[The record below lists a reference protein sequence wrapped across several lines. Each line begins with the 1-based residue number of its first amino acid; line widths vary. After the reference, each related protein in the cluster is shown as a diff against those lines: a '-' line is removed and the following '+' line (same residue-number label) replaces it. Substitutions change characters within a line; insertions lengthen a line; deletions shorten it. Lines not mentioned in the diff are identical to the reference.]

1 MNTIVLHPPKPSNV
15 STPGASSTT
24 LKNIDSS
31 SLNPRNGNS
40 SLNPRNGNSSLNPR
54 NGNSSMNPRNY
65 SKEVEMILKAS
76 KNHVVKWGNGFRDDL
91 PGINDNNYG

>member
-24 LKNIDSS
+24 LKNIDS
-31 SLNPRNGNS
+31 S

>member
-15 STPGASSTT
+15 SRPGASSTT
-24 LKNIDSS
+24 LKNI
-31 SLNPRNGNS
+31 NS
-40 SLNPRNGNSSLNPR
+40 SSLNPR

>member
-15 STPGASSTT
+15 SRPGASSTT

-40 SLNPRNGNSSLNPR
+40 SMNPR

-91 PGINDNNYG
+91 PGINENNYG

>member
-1 MNTIVLHPPKPSNV
+1 MNTIVLHPPKPSNF

-24 LKNIDSS
+24 LKNINSS

-40 SLNPRNGNSSLNPR
+40 SLNPK
-54 NGNSSMNPRNY
+54 NY

-91 PGINDNNYG
+91 PGINENNYG

>member
-40 SLNPRNGNSSLNPR
+40 SMNPRNGNISL
-54 NGNSSMNPRNY
+54 NPRNY

>member
-1 MNTIVLHPPKPSNV
+1 MNTIVLHPLKPSNV

-40 SLNPRNGNSSLNPR
+40 SMNPR

-91 PGINDNNYG
+91 PGINENNYG

>member
-15 STPGASSTT
+15 SRPGASSTT
-24 LKNIDSS
+24 LKNIDS
-31 SLNPRNGNS
+31 
-40 SLNPRNGNSSLNPR
+40 SSLNPR

-91 PGINDNNYG
+91 PGINENNYG

>member
-15 STPGASSTT
+15 SRPGASSTT
-24 LKNIDSS
+24 LKNIDS
-31 SLNPRNGNS
+31 
-40 SLNPRNGNSSLNPR
+40 SSLNPR

>member
-15 STPGASSTT
+15 SRPGASSTT

-31 SLNPRNGNS
+31 SLNA
-40 SLNPRNGNSSLNPR
+40 R

>member
-40 SLNPRNGNSSLNPR
+40 SLNPRN
-54 NGNSSMNPRNY
+54 Y